1 MVAHSRASRVR
12 LRVVGVFV
20 GPKEWA
26 GAFLVVVAFALAA
39 AFGWSLRSL
48 VAVLL
53 AAAVFSLANWR
64 LARTGVSLWQ
74 GLCLAAAWNPTG
86 ESWIGQFIVL
96 PRLAFTSLYA
106 LVVVVVGLPLP
117 LAWTR
122 LAWLSRLRLEPALRH
137 RERR

>member
-1 MVAHSRASRVR
+1 M
-12 LRVVGVFV
+12 RVVGVFV
-20 GPKEWA
+20 GPQEWA
-26 GAFLVVVAFALAA
+26 GAFLAVVAFGLAA
-39 AFGWSLRSL
+39 AFGWSLRSI

-53 AAAVFSLANWR
+53 AAAVFCLANWR
-64 LARTGVSLWQ
+64 LARTGVSLWR

-86 ESWIGQFIVL
+86 ESWIGQFIVM

-106 LVVVVVGLPLP
+106 LMVVVVGLAFT

-122 LAWLSRLRLEPALRH
+122 LAWLSRLRMEPALRR